1 MLLEL
6 RDLEVAYGDA
16 PAVWNASIQIDNRQI
31 VSVVG
36 PNGAGKSTLINAI
49 AGILRPRKGKI
60 VIDGTDIS
68 QVPGHQVCN
77 YGVVIVPEGRRL
89 FTNMTVIENLEL
101 GSYCPAARVYR
112 EEALEEVFSLFPIL
126 KERQHQISGSMS
138 GGQQPMVAIARALMA
153 HPRLM
158 LMDEPSLGL
167 SPAVVDEMFRIISM
181 INDRGVA
188 VLLVEQN
195 VNKALEIAHHAYVI
209 EEGRV
214 VMSGRPEVLLNDPRT
229 REAYLGI

>member
-1 MLLEL
+1 
-6 RDLEVAYGDA
+6 
-16 PAVWNASIQIDNRQI
+16 
-31 VSVVG
+31 
-36 PNGAGKSTLINAI
+36 
-49 AGILRPRKGKI
+49 
-60 VIDGTDIS
+60 
-68 QVPGHQVCN
+68 
-77 YGVVIVPEGRRL
+77 
-89 FTNMTVIENLEL
+89 
-101 GSYCPAARVYR
+101 
-112 EEALEEVFSLFPIL
+112 
-126 KERQHQISGSMS
+126 
-138 GGQQPMVAIARALMA
+138 MVAIARALMA